1 MLNKLLEP
9 YHLYLK
15 YPQLLWL
22 LLLLPLLIWIFI
34 MINNKRAATWR
45 ISTTGSLKNA
55 SPSAKVTLRPVMNV
69 LRALAF
75 VCIIIALARPQKTNV
90 SESIDSNGIDIVLS
104 IDISGS
110 MLAEDFQPNRMDAA
124 KKTAERFVAA
134 RPNDRIGIVIFA
146 GESFTMCPITI
157 DHKVVQEQLE
167 GIKSGLLQDG
177 TAIGMGLA
185 TAVDK
190 LRNAKGKSRVII
202 LMTDGVNNTGL
213 IDPQTALEIAKTY
226 NVRVYTIG
234 IGTRGQALYPVHTGA
249 GTQKQMMPV
258 EIDEGLL
265 KKIAAQTGGKY
276 FRATDNHSLQN
287 IYDEINH
294 LEKTKVEV
302 SAYKNYSEAF
312 FPFII
317 VAIGL
322 LLLEVILRYTYFK
335 SLP

>member
-15 YPQLLWL
+15 YPQFLWL
-22 LLLLPLLIWIFI
+22 LLLLPLLIWVFTL
-34 MINNKRAATWR
+34 INKKRAGTWR
-45 ISTTGSLKNA
+45 ISTTDSLKNA
-55 SPSAKVTLRPVMNV
+55 TLSGKVTLRPVMNI
-69 LRALAF
+69 LRTLAF
-75 VCIIIALARPQKTNV
+75 VCIIIALARPQSTNV

-110 MLAEDFQPNRMDAA
+110 MLAEDFQPNRMEAA

-234 IGTRGQALYPVHTGA
+234 IGTRGQALYPVQTGA

-265 KKIAAQTGGKY
+265 KKIATQTGGKY

-287 IYDEINH
+287 IYDEINR

-302 SAYKNYSEAF
+302 SAYKNYAEAF
-312 FPFII
+312 FPFAMIAIALLVLEI
-317 VAIGL
+317 V
-322 LLLEVILRYTYFK
+322 LRYTYFK